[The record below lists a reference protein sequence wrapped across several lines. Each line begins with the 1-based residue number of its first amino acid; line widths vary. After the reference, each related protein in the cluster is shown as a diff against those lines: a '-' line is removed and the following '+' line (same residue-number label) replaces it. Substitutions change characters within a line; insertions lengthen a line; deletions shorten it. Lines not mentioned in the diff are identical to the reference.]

1 MYHNALHL
9 CVQQCVALVCCSV
22 PQFVEVTRVPC
33 QVEFPKLFP
42 SLLKTLRPLLSI
54 AHANKENDFFRD
66 GAGTPLPPAMPS
78 AAGTCISGS
87 AYNARHTTTDNTR
100 YRGKA
105 PKPKSAAAPSVS
117 AVIDLQQQQQH
128 TAVECSAAAAAPA
141 AHHDT
146 LLARVCASD
155 NQLDAEELAE
165 EAFLSC
171 NLASGACAPAPR
183 CTPAPT
189 PPLLLSSAADSPGKG
204 IEVYG
209 PGASVGQDVAVVTS
223 CPPLLFSGAVDCPG
237 KGTPRKGTGVY
248 GDGAA
253 VGVDVPAVISCAQ
266 WHAGSGIAGLG
277 MGVLISCALM
287 RFASR

>member
-1 MYHNALHL
+1 
-9 CVQQCVALVCCSV
+9 
-22 PQFVEVTRVPC
+22 
-33 QVEFPKLFP
+33 VEFPKLFP

-87 AYNARHTTTDNTR
+87 AYNARRTTTDNTR

-117 AVIDLQQQQQH
+117 AVIDLQKKQQH
-128 TAVECSAAAAAPA
+128 TAAEYSAAAAAPA

-171 NLASGACAPAPR
+171 NLASGACAPAPL
-183 CTPAPT
+183 CTPSPT
-189 PPLLLSSAADSPGKG
+189 PPLLPSSAADCPGKG
-204 IEVYG
+204 TEVYG

-223 CPPLLFSGAVDCPG
+223 CPPLLFSGAADCPG
-237 KGTPRKGTGVY
+237 KGARLYGPSKGTGVC
-248 GDGAA
+248 GDCAA
-253 VGVDVPAVISCAQ
+253 VSLDVPSVISCAQ